1 MTKVS
6 LLYFKSFIFFL
17 LSCNWNK
24 SHMSTI
30 KVNKLINHIIDQKI
44 KCIIG
49 CKDIKYMIG
58 KSIGNISLQS
68 GYFYAILMMSSVG
81 VFQT

>member
-17 LSCNWNK
+17 LSSNWNK

-30 KVNKLINHIIDQKI
+30 KVNKLINHIIDHKI

-49 CKDIKYMIG
+49 CKDIKYIIG
-58 KSIGNISLQS
+58 KSIGIISLQA
-68 GYFYAILMMSSVG
+68 GYIYAILMMSSVDY
-81 VFQT
+81 FQT